1 MYTHVRGLPEDVKL
15 ELRDK
20 GTMHVRD
27 LEEKALQEEE
37 TCKFKV
43 MRQEK
48 GWHVQVPE
56 RSRVQVRLGSLRES
70 GIETICDTV
79 LCLNHELGC
88 EWISNLHADI
98 TMIVHENHYSVGI
111 ICIYSVFNE

>member
-1 MYTHVRGLPEDVKL
+1 MKL

-27 LEEKALQEEE
+27 LEEKALQAEE

-43 MRQEK
+43 IRQEK
-48 GWHVQVPE
+48 DWHVQVPE

-70 GIETICDTV
+70 GIETICDTF

-98 TMIVHENHYSVGI
+98 TMIVHENHCSVGI